1 MSHSQKSKLLIF
13 IFLNKKLFIS
23 KKNNSGFK
31 RLDHKPSWGPRT
43 RFLRLTCRW
52 TKTEVSFHLWHRL
65 FCGLKYCTMQG
76 FSTFWYCSKGYNAS
90 LYWRNAAASWHYN
103 KSLTSTWVIIVTFFA
118 HFYSGYHR
126 FFSWAR
132 VAICFGV
139 LGVVT
144 CNHNGWFLRHSLLLK
159 TESLDD
165 AILELW
171 LA

>member
-1 MSHSQKSKLLIF
+1 MFHSQKSKLLIF
-13 IFLNKKLFIS
+13 IFH
-23 KKNNSGFK
+23 KKNLLVKKTTLVSGDLTINPAEDPEQGF
-31 RLDHKPSWGPRT
+31 WGWLADGLKQ
-43 RFLRLTCRW
+43 RFH
-52 TKTEVSFHLWHRL
+52 FI
-65 FCGLKYCTMQG
+65 CGLKYCTMQG

-144 CNHNGWFLRHSLLLK
+144 CNHNDWFLRHSLLLK

-165 AILELW
+165 VILELW